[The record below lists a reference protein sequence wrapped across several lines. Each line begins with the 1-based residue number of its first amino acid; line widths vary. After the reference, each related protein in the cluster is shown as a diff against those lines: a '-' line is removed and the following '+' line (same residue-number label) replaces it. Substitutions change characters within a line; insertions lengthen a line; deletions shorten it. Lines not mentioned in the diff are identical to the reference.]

1 MPTNAALKFKFTP
14 NKFDAKVYELIT
26 LWEFASQFATIIDNA
41 APEGRLKSL
50 VMSELEK
57 TVALAQR
64 AITEG

>member
-26 LWEFASQFATIIDNA
+26 LWDYAGQLAQIIDNF
-41 APEGRLKSL
+41 APEGRLKS
-50 VMSELEK
+50 VAFTDLEK
-57 TVALAQR
+57 AIAVAQR